1 MITVNNLAFHYKGH
15 PVLKD
20 ISFKARKGEILSIL
34 GPNGTGKTT
43 LLNCLLNIN
52 VPDKGSI
59 SIDDKN
65 IRDYSIR
72 ELAQTIAYVP
82 QSFDSVGFNS
92 ISVFQ
97 NILMGRTPF
106 IEGEYTKEDRK
117 KVFEILQS
125 MGLQELAFKPLNQI
139 SGGER
144 QRTYI
149 ARAIAQDP
157 QIILLDE
164 PTSSLDI
171 QNQLNAMKIIEKLVR
186 TENITAI
193 MTMHDI
199 NLASLYS
206 DTIILLKD
214 GYVFVTGTPAEVL
227 TVESIK
233 AVYHIDTQITLV
245 DGKPE
250 ILLKK

>member
-106 IEGEYTKEDRK
+106 Y
-117 KVFEILQS
+117 
-125 MGLQELAFKPLNQI
+125 
-139 SGGER
+139 
-144 QRTYI
+144 
-149 ARAIAQDP
+149 
-157 QIILLDE
+157 
-164 PTSSLDI
+164 
-171 QNQLNAMKIIEKLVR
+171 
-186 TENITAI
+186 
-193 MTMHDI
+193 
-199 NLASLYS
+199 
-206 DTIILLKD
+206 
-214 GYVFVTGTPAEVL
+214 
-227 TVESIK
+227 
-233 AVYHIDTQITLV
+233 
-245 DGKPE
+245 
-250 ILLKK
+250 

>member
-1 MITVNNLAFHYKGH
+1 
-15 PVLKD
+15 
-20 ISFKARKGEILSIL
+20 
-34 GPNGTGKTT
+34 
-43 LLNCLLNIN
+43 
-52 VPDKGSI
+52 
-59 SIDDKN
+59 
-65 IRDYSIR
+65 
-72 ELAQTIAYVP
+72 
-82 QSFDSVGFNS
+82 
-92 ISVFQ
+92 
-97 NILMGRTPF
+97 
-106 IEGEYTKEDRK
+106 
-117 KVFEILQS
+117 
-125 MGLQELAFKPLNQI
+125 
-139 SGGER
+139 
-144 QRTYI
+144 
-149 ARAIAQDP
+149 
-157 QIILLDE
+157 
-164 PTSSLDI
+164 
-171 QNQLNAMKIIEKLVR
+171 MKIIEKLVR